1 MKIRTILAVA
11 TAALLMTSCGGS
23 DEAHKVT
30 HSVMLVNPDMTM
42 GAQTKNFSGVVEE
55 AREIS
60 VGFKTAGQIARVFV
74 KEGDHVRQGQVIA
87 KLDDKDYKLG
97 VEAAQIQYDQLSREV
112 ARLKKLHDARSIS
125 GNDYD
130 KAASGLEQVRV
141 NLQTYK
147 NKLTYTTLTAP
158 TSGYVQ
164 KVNFEAAEMVN
175 AGTPI
180 ITLLD
185 VKQMEVV
192 CSIPASLYINKE
204 NMESFTC
211 TGRCLEGKTLPLKL
225 ISITPKADGNQLY
238 SMRLSLP
245 SEVARERISGQ
256 NVEVSI
262 QMKNA
267 SEATDQCSVPAAAVF
282 NQEGKDY
289 VWTYNA
295 ADSCVHRTAIET
307 AGFDDEG
314 RIIVKSGLNGTEQV
328 VKAGAGAL
336 VEGEKVRVVTSTISN
351 IGDLI

>member
-1 MKIRTILAVA
+1 MKIRTIIPALA
-11 TAALLMTSCGGS
+11 AALLMTGCGGS
-23 DEAHKVT
+23 DNAPTVT
-30 HSVMLVNPDMTM
+30 HSVMLVTPDMAV
-42 GAQTKNFSGVVEE
+42 GAQTKDFSGVVEE

-60 VGFKTAGQIARVFV
+60 VGFKTAGQIASVFV
-74 KEGDHVRQGQVIA
+74 KEGDHIRQGQVIA
-87 KLDDKDYKLG
+87 KLDDKDYRLG

-147 NKLTYTTLTAP
+147 NKLEYTTLTAP

-211 TGRCLEGKTLPLKL
+211 TGRFLEGRSLPLRL
-225 ISITPKADGNQLY
+225 VSITPKADGNQLY
-238 SMRLSLP
+238 SMRLALP
-245 SEVARERISGQ
+245 AEMSSEKVSGQ
-256 NVEVSI
+256 NVEVTI
-262 QMKNA
+262 RMKNA
-267 SEATDQCSVPAAAVF
+267 AAGAGQCTVPAAAVF
-282 NQEGKDY
+282 NQEGRDY
-289 VWTYNA
+289 VWTYSA

-314 RIIVKSGLNGTEQV
+314 RIIVRSGLNGTEQV

-336 VEGEKVRVVTSTISN
+336 VEGEKVRVVASTDTN
-351 IGDLI
+351 IGEVI